1 MQTLKP
7 GSAGPDVR
15 ALQAALND
23 RARPRGLPL
32 VTVDGTYD
40 TATMK
45 SAERVARAL
54 GALEATI
61 AKPGTSVGEQR
72 IIRWPASRTPAQY
85 ARAAGRRR
93 AARRAVAAPVRPL
106 ISSEWGYHPSVHDG
120 VDLVT
125 EGDDVIYALCDGRV
139 IDVRSSGW
147 WGKGARAS
155 GGHVIADGD
164 GIIQLECLTD
174 VGPFRKG
181 LHFGYGHA
189 EKARVNV
196 GQTVKA
202 GDPIGHAGIANR
214 SWHVH
219 FMCNAGDTLRGIGDR
234 DPMPFVLYAIAK
246 GRR

>member
-23 RARPRGLPL
+23 RARPRGLP
-32 VTVDGTYD
+32 VVAVNGAYD
-40 TATMK
+40 STTAK
-45 SAERVARAL
+45 SAERDARAL

-72 IIRWPASRTPAQY
+72 IIRWPASRSPAQY

-93 AARRAVAAPVRPL
+93 AARAAVASPVRPL
-106 ISSEWGYHPSVHDG
+106 ISSAWGYRGDAHDG
-120 VDLVT
+120 VDLIT
-125 EGDDVIYALCDGRV
+125 EGDDVIYALCDAKV

-155 GGHVIADGD
+155 GGHDIADGD
-164 GIIQLECLTD
+164 GIIQLACLTD
-174 VGPFRKG
+174 TGPFRKG

-189 EKARVNV
+189 EKALVKV

-202 GDPIGHAGIANR
+202 GQPIGHAGFANA
-214 SWHVH
+214 WHIH
-219 FMCNAGDTLRGIGDR
+219 FMVNAGGTLRGVGDR
-234 DPMPFVLYAIAK
+234 DPMPYVLYAMAK
-246 GRR
+246 GKR